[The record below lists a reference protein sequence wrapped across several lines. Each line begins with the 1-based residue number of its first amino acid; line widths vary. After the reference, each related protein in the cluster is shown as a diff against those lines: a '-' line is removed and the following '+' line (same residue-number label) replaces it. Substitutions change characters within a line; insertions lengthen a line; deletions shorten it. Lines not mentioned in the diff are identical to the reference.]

1 MWREAKID
9 VSEGCCHADYR
20 DDWRPVGGRPRL
32 LRFRG
37 SEPQPVDDGRHG
49 AIGRRY
55 EGAVGRRHEGAV
67 GLLHAPWKRPAALHS
82 EPRANALD
90 PLAFPDIRSDAVD
103 IPADAQLVDVH
114 ARQSGSESSEDS
126 RGPLAARHTLSVTR

>member
-20 DDWRPVGGRPRL
+20 DDWSPVGGRPRL

-55 EGAVGRRHEGAV
+55 EGAVG
-67 GLLHAPWKRPAALHS
+67 LLDAPWKRPAALHS

-90 PLAFPDIRSDAVD
+90 PLAFPYIRSDAVD

-114 ARQSGSESSEDS
+114 ARQSGSESSEDP